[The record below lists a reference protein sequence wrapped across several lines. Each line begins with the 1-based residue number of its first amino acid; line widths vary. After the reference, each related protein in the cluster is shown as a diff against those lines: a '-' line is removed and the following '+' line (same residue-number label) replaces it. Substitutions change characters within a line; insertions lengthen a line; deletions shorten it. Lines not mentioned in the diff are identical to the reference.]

1 MHGYGYPPQ
10 QPPTSRPSPGTITT
24 LRAIF
29 VVLTVLS
36 CGFLGWV
43 AMLRLAVVTRKARDW
58 WLLAVT
64 LVLTVGLFAFF
75 AALPEEDQMTDAQA
89 LVGVGWLIAI
99 LVGVITYYLIMET
112 RHFAAPGPYDTQRPS
127 VGPPTTTV
135 PYGPAAHQHPP
146 AQVRNQPPVQPP
158 VHPQPQA
165 HHQPQH
171 PTPPATPN
179 PYAVD
184 TPTPRPAS
192 QRLDQ
197 VRAELDELSDYLR
210 KENKEG
216 EGR

>member
-10 QPPTSRPSPGTITT
+10 QPPTPRPSSGTLTT

-43 AMLRLAVVTRKARDW
+43 AMLRLAVVTRKPRDW
-58 WLLAVT
+58 WLFAVT
-64 LVLTVGLFAFF
+64 ALLTIGLFAFF
-75 AALPEEDQMTDAQA
+75 AALPEEEEMTDAQA
-89 LVGVGWLIAI
+89 LIGMGWLIVNLA
-99 LVGVITYYLIMET
+99 GVITYYLIMET
-112 RHFAAPGPYDTQRPS
+112 RHFAAPGPYDNQRPT
-127 VGPPTTTV
+127 P
-135 PYGPAAHQHPP
+135 GPAPAAYRPAVHQHPP
-146 AQVRNQPPVQPP
+146 AQVQNQTPVPPRAQP
-158 VHPQPQA
+158 
-165 HHQPQH
+165 

-179 PYAVD
+179 PYTV
-184 TPTPRPAS
+184 PTPPPIPAP

-210 KENKEG
+210 KEG

>member
-10 QPPTSRPSPGTITT
+10 QPPTSRPSPGTLTT

-75 AALPEEDQMTDAQA
+75 AALPEEDQMTDTQA
-89 LVGVGWLIAI
+89 LVGVGWLIVL

-112 RHFAAPGPYDTQRPS
+112 RHFAAPGPYDTQRPLA
-127 VGPPTTTV
+127 GPTTTV

-146 AQVRNQPPVQPP
+146 AQVPNQAPVQP
-158 VHPQPQA
+158 
-165 HHQPQH
+165 QPQH
-171 PTPPATPN
+171 PTPPTTPN

-184 TPTPRPAS
+184 TPPPKPAP

-210 KENKEG
+210 KEG

>member
-10 QPPTSRPSPGTITT
+10 QPPTPRPSSGTLIT
-24 LRAIF
+24 LRALF

-43 AMLRLAVVTRKARDW
+43 AMLRLAVVTRKSRDW

-64 LVLTVGLFAFF
+64 VVLTIGLFAFF
-75 AALPEEDQMTDAQA
+75 AGLPEEDETTDAQA
-89 LVGVGWLIAI
+89 LIGVGWLIAI

-112 RHFAAPGPYDTQRPS
+112 RHFAAPGPYGTQRPVAGS
-127 VGPPTTTV
+127 ATV
-135 PYGPAAHQHPP
+135 PYRPAVPPHPP
-146 AQVRNQPPVQPP
+146 AQAQNRAPVQPQ
-158 VHPQPQA
+158 V
-165 HHQPQH
+165 QH
-171 PTPPATPN
+171 PTPPPTPN
-179 PYAVD
+179 PYTV
-184 TPTPRPAS
+184 PTPPPSPAP

-210 KENKEG
+210 KEG

>member
-10 QPPTSRPSPGTITT
+10 QPPTSRPSSGTITT

-43 AMLRLAVVTRKARDW
+43 AMLRLAVVTRKPRDW

-64 LVLTVGLFAFF
+64 VLLTIGLFAFF
-75 AALPEEDQMTDAQA
+75 AGLPEEEEMTDAQA
-89 LVGVGWLIAI
+89 LIGMGWLIVNLA
-99 LVGVITYYLIMET
+99 GVITYYLIMET
-112 RHFAAPGPYDTQRPS
+112 RHFAGPGPYDTRTP
-127 VGPPTTTV
+127 V
-135 PYGPAAHQHPP
+135 PGPAPYRPAVHQHPP
-146 AQVRNQPPVQPP
+146 AQVQNQPPVR
-158 VHPQPQA
+158 PQA
-165 HHQPQH
+165 QH
-171 PTPPATPN
+171 PPPPTPN
-179 PYAVD
+179 PYTVET
-184 TPTPRPAS
+184 TPPKPAP

-210 KENKEG
+210 KEG

>member
-10 QPPTSRPSPGTITT
+10 QPPTSRPSSGTLTT

-43 AMLRLAVVTRKARDW
+43 AMLRLAIVTRKARDW
-58 WLLAVT
+58 WLFAVT
-64 LVLTVGLFAFF
+64 VVLTIGLFAFF
-75 AALPEEDQMTDAQA
+75 AALPEEEKMTDAQA
-89 LVGVGWLIAI
+89 LIGMGWLIAI
-99 LVGVITYYLIMET
+99 LAGVITYYLIMDT
-112 RHFAAPGPYDTQRPS
+112 RHFAAPGPYDTQRPMS
-127 VGPPTTTV
+127 GSATA
-135 PYGPAAHQHPP
+135 PYRPVVHQHPP
-146 AQVRNQPPVQPP
+146 AQVQNQAPVQ
-158 VHPQPQA
+158 
-165 HHQPQH
+165 QH
-171 PTPPATPN
+171 PTPPPTPN

-184 TPTPRPAS
+184 TPPPKPAP

-210 KENKEG
+210 KEG

>member
-10 QPPTSRPSPGTITT
+10 QPPTSRPSPGTLTT

-43 AMLRLAVVTRKARDW
+43 AMLRLAIVTRKARDW

-75 AALPEEDQMTDAQA
+75 AALPEEDEMTDAQA
-89 LVGVGWLIAI
+89 LVGVGWLIVLLA
-99 LVGVITYYLIMET
+99 GVITYYLIMET
-112 RHFAAPGPYDTQRPS
+112 RHFAEPGPYGVQRPLA
-127 VGPPTTTV
+127 GPTTTTV
-135 PYGPAAHQHPP
+135 PYGPATHQHPP
-146 AQVRNQPPVQPP
+146 AQVRNQAPVQPQ
-158 VHPQPQA
+158 HQA
-165 HHQPQH
+165 QHQH
-171 PTPPATPN
+171 PTPPTTPN

-184 TPTPRPAS
+184 TPPPIPAP

>member
-10 QPPTSRPSPGTITT
+10 QPPTPRPSSGTLTT

-43 AMLRLAVVTRKARDW
+43 AMLRLAIVTRKPRDW

-64 LVLTVGLFAFF
+64 VVLTIGLFAFF
-75 AALPEEDQMTDAQA
+75 AALPEEDEMTDTQA

-112 RHFAAPGPYDTQRPS
+112 RHFAVPGPYGTRTP
-127 VGPPTTTV
+127 VPGPATD
-135 PYGPAAHQHPP
+135 PYRPAAHQHPP
-146 AQVRNQPPVQPP
+146 VQVQNQAPVLPR
-158 VHPQPQA
+158 
-165 HHQPQH
+165 PQH
-171 PTPPATPN
+171 PTPPPTPN
-179 PYAVD
+179 PYTVET
-184 TPTPRPAS
+184 TPPKPAP

>member
-10 QPPTSRPSPGTITT
+10 QPPTSRPSPGTLTT

-75 AALPEEDQMTDAQA
+75 AALPEEDQMTDTQA
-89 LVGVGWLIAI
+89 LVGVGWLIAL

-112 RHFAAPGPYDTQRPS
+112 RHFAVPGPYDTQRPS
-127 VGPPTTTV
+127 AGPTTTTV

-146 AQVRNQPPVQPP
+146 AQVRNQPPVQPQA
-158 VHPQPQA
+158 QPQA
-165 HHQPQH
+165 HPQPQH

-184 TPTPRPAS
+184 TPTPRPAP

>member
-10 QPPTSRPSPGTITT
+10 QPPTSRPSSGTITT

-43 AMLRLAVVTRKARDW
+43 AMLRLAVVTRKPRDW

-64 LVLTVGLFAFF
+64 VLLTIGLFAFF
-75 AALPEEDQMTDAQA
+75 AGLPEEEEMTDAQA
-89 LVGVGWLIAI
+89 LIGMGWLIVNLA
-99 LVGVITYYLIMET
+99 GVITYYLIMET
-112 RHFAAPGPYDTQRPS
+112 RHFAGPGPYDTRTP
-127 VGPPTTTV
+127 V
-135 PYGPAAHQHPP
+135 PGPAPYRPVVHQHPP
-146 AQVRNQPPVQPP
+146 AQVQNQPPVR
-158 VHPQPQA
+158 PQA
-165 HHQPQH
+165 QH
-171 PTPPATPN
+171 PTPPPTPN
-179 PYAVD
+179 PYTFET
-184 TPTPRPAS
+184 TPPKPAP

-210 KENKEG
+210 KEG

>member
-10 QPPTSRPSPGTITT
+10 QPPTSRPSSGTITT

-43 AMLRLAVVTRKARDW
+43 AMLRLAVVTRKPRDW

-64 LVLTVGLFAFF
+64 VLLTIGLFAFF
-75 AALPEEDQMTDAQA
+75 AGLPEEEEMTDAQA
-89 LVGVGWLIAI
+89 LIGMGWLIVNLA
-99 LVGVITYYLIMET
+99 GVITYYLIMET
-112 RHFAAPGPYDTQRPS
+112 RHFAGPGPYDTRTP
-127 VGPPTTTV
+127 V
-135 PYGPAAHQHPP
+135 PGPAPYRPAVHQHPP
-146 AQVRNQPPVQPP
+146 AQVQNQPPVR
-158 VHPQPQA
+158 PQA
-165 HHQPQH
+165 QH
-171 PTPPATPN
+171 PTPPPTPN
-179 PYAVD
+179 PYTVET
-184 TPTPRPAS
+184 TPPKPAP

-210 KENKEG
+210 KEG

>member
-10 QPPTSRPSPGTITT
+10 QPPTSRPSPGTLTT

-43 AMLRLAVVTRKARDW
+43 AMLRLAIVTRKPRDW
-58 WLLAVT
+58 WLFAVAV
-64 LVLTVGLFAFF
+64 VLTIGLFAFF
-75 AALPEEDQMTDAQA
+75 AALPEGDQMTDAQA
-89 LVGVGWLIAI
+89 LVGVGWLILLLA
-99 LVGVITYYLIMET
+99 GVITYYLIMET
-112 RHFAAPGPYDTQRPS
+112 RHFAAPGPYGTQRPVS
-127 VGPPTTTV
+127 GPTATTV
-135 PYGPAAHQHPP
+135 PYGPGTHQHPP
-146 AQVRNQPPVQPP
+146 AQVHNQVPVQ
-158 VHPQPQA
+158 HQPQPQ
-165 HHQPQH
+165 
-171 PTPPATPN
+171 TPPATPN

-184 TPTPRPAS
+184 TPPPKPAP

-210 KENKEG
+210 KENKENREG